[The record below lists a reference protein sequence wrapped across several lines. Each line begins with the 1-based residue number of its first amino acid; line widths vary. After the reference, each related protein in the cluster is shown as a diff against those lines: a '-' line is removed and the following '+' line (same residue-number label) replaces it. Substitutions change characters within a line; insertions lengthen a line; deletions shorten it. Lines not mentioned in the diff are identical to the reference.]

1 MSPFQTGLMEI
12 KAIPAQ
18 LTWEVRHKAM
28 WPNKPFSYIKIE
40 NDAEGQ
46 HFGLYLENKLVS
58 VISIFITDTEAQFR
72 KFATVPQYQGNGY
85 GSSLLSYI
93 FKEMSGFGIKRLW
106 CNARLDKTSFY
117 ERFGMLPTQ
126 TTFERGNISYVIM
139 ESYLQGR
146 KKAVK

>member
-1 MSPFQTGLMEI
+1 MEI

-28 WPNKPFSYIKIE
+28 WPNKPISYIKIE

-58 VISIFITDTEAQFR
+58 VISIFIIDTEAQFR

-85 GSSLLSYI
+85 GSRLLSYI
-93 FKEMSGFGIKRLW
+93 FKEISELGIKRLW

-117 ERFGMLPTQ
+117 ERFGMAPTQ